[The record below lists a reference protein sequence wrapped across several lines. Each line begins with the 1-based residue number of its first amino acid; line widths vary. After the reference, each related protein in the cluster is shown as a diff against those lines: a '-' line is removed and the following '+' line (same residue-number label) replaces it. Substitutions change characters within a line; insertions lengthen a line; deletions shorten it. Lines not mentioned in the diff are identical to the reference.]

1 MSIIPDDKRCVTL
14 LHTYA
19 TSSTPRCDVYYM
31 GLTYLQ
37 YNILQEQL
45 QEQQSIG
52 EWLFDLFPEAR
63 VKGNVP
69 VTIHLEHKSYDAHR
83 DRHVADIVLGLS
95 KSTRVVLWDS
105 LDGMNT
111 FATDDPAE
119 LESLMFTLYTRWKA
133 QKAQAYVAERLA
145 WIHTIED
152 STKQAVAAVREC
164 YTQGTVPKE
173 VYSLTVNGVVK
184 AHPIAKRFAPC
195 QLDSIANGI
204 VRNTDSNFS
213 WNSEYTRVS
222 VVTISNIEWDVDDET
237 EAEDL
242 PTELVATTLT
252 VPYDM
257 PMYSVEYEELLTD
270 MLSSVYGY
278 CTKGYT
284 YEATKYASSKT
295 PYCEKTDK

>member
-1 MSIIPDDKRCVTL
+1 MDIIQDDKRCVTL

-31 GLTYLQ
+31 GLTHLQ

-45 QEQQSIG
+45 QEQQGIG

-69 VTIHLEHKSYDAHR
+69 VTIHLERKDYDAHK
-83 DRHVADIVLGLS
+83 DRSVVDTVLGLS
-95 KSTRVVLWDS
+95 ISTRVVLWDS

-111 FATDDPAE
+111 FAVDDPAE
-119 LESLMFTLYTRWKA
+119 LRSLMFTLYARWKA
-133 QKAQAYVAERLA
+133 QKEHAYVAERLA
-145 WIHTIED
+145 WIHTIEASAKED
-152 STKQAVAAVREC
+152 VAEIVEFYKR
-164 YTQGTVPKE
+164 GTISKE
-173 VYSLTVNGVVK
+173 AYSRLINSIVNT
-184 AHPIAKRFAPC
+184 HPIAYRFEPC

-204 VRNTDSNFS
+204 VRSTDSAVFN
-213 WNSEYTRVS
+213 WNNEYTRAPMVA
-222 VVTISNIEWDVDDET
+222 ISNIEWDVDDET

-242 PTELVATTLT
+242 PTELPAEILS

-257 PMYSVEYEELLTD
+257 PMYSVEYEERLTN
-270 MLSSVYGY
+270 MLSTVYGY

-284 YEATKYASSKT
+284 YEAAKYVSPTTVK
-295 PYCEKTDK
+295 